1 MKDNLFVAE
10 LRGTKFVPQ
19 YIGYTPENANKFR
32 ELLLPDSTAY
42 SAQEII
48 VPGVNPTAPQYG
60 MSWRLF
66 KKCGNDGDYNIVF
79 LPGKIDIILT
89 KDTKYGDETE
99 VNFCKK
105 CADWFSKIMKEISIP
120 IVTRI
125 AYAPLYA
132 IRYGDGTYDT
142 RWEGLLKKTVY
153 DGTPM
158 RDVNF
163 NFLLKHVIYFY
174 GKEIEMNLLHNIS
187 DGIQIKIGAEGQ
199 QQQVQ
204 VLLLQLDMNST
215 PEKSINLDA
224 EGVKNFFDG
233 IIEVKEDLIKDV
245 SESI

>member
-1 MKDNLFVAE
+1 MKDNLFIAQ
-10 LRGTKFVPQ
+10 LRGTIFVSQ

-42 SAQEII
+42 SAPEII

-66 KKCGNDGDYNIVF
+66 KKCGDNGDYNIVF

-89 KDTKYGDETE
+89 KDAKYGDETE
-99 VNFCKK
+99 MNFCKK
-105 CADWFSKIMKEISIP
+105 CADWFSKIMKEISIS

-132 IRYGDGTYDT
+132 IRYEDGTYDT
-142 RWEGLLKKTVY
+142 RWESLLKKTVY

-163 NFLLKHVIYFY
+163 SFLLKRVINIC
-174 GKEIEMNLLHNIS
+174 GKEVEMNLLHNIS
-187 DGIQIKIGAEGQ
+187 DGVQIKVRAETQ
-199 QQQVQ
+199 QQIQV
-204 VLLLQLDMNST
+204 VLLQLDINST
-215 PEKSINLDA
+215 PEKSIDLDA
-224 EGVKNFFDG
+224 GGVNKFFDG
-233 IIEVKEDLIKDV
+233 GILVIKEKLIENV